1 MQRSGT
7 LIRAYLC
14 SSRRVGKQMDP
25 KGAKV
30 LGRRTERLI
39 VPGKGGEETYIK
51 SLLFGVFSK
60 LK

>member
-1 MQRSGT
+1 
-7 LIRAYLC
+7 
-14 SSRRVGKQMDP
+14 MDP

-30 LGRRTERLI
+30 LGRRTERLM
-39 VPGKGGEETYIK
+39 VPGKGVEETYIK